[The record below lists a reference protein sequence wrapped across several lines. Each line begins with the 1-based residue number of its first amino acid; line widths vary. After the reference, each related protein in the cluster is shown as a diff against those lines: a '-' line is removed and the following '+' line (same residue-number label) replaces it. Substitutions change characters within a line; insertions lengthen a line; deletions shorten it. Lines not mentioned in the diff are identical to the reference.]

1 MQPSIL
7 IDNLTVAYDRH
18 PAIHHLTAALTFGSF
33 TAVIGPNGSGK
44 TTLLQ
49 TIAGL
54 RAPNEGRVLL
64 QGVSRR
70 DIGYLPQQA
79 QIDRSFPITV
89 GDLVASGLWRTIGP
103 FSRGKRQHMNIVGAA
118 LAKVGLTGFEPC
130 MINTLSGGQFQRMLF
145 ARLIVQDLPVLL
157 LDEPFNAIDEKT
169 AAELLVLLDDWHD
182 ESRTILVVTHDID
195 LAMQRFPST
204 LLMARELIAHGDTCQ
219 VLTADNLHSARHMCG
234 SFDRHAEQCLRG
246 VA

>member
-1 MQPSIL
+1 
-7 IDNLTVAYDRH
+7 
-18 PAIHHLTAALTFGSF
+18 
-33 TAVIGPNGSGK
+33 
-44 TTLLQ
+44 
-49 TIAGL
+49 
-54 RAPNEGRVLL
+54 
-64 QGVSRR
+64 
-70 DIGYLPQQA
+70 
-79 QIDRSFPITV
+79 
-89 GDLVASGLWRTIGP
+89 
-103 FSRGKRQHMNIVGAA
+103 MNIVGAA

>member
-70 DIGYLPQQA
+70 DIGYPVSYTHLTLPT
-79 QIDRSFPITV
+79 S
-89 GDLVASGLWRTIGP
+89 DLV
-103 FSRGKRQHMNIVGAA
+103 
-118 LAKVGLTGFEPC
+118 
-130 MINTLSGGQFQRMLF
+130 
-145 ARLIVQDLPVLL
+145 
-157 LDEPFNAIDEKT
+157 
-169 AAELLVLLDDWHD
+169 
-182 ESRTILVVTHDID
+182 
-195 LAMQRFPST
+195 
-204 LLMARELIAHGDTCQ
+204 
-219 VLTADNLHSARHMCG
+219 
-234 SFDRHAEQCLRG
+234 
-246 VA
+246 